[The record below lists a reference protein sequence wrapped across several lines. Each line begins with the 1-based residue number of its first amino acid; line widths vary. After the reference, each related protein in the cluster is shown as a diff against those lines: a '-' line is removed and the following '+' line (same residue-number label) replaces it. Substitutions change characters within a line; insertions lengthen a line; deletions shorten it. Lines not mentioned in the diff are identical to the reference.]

1 MDVRLIFTGQLP
13 MPHKK
18 HSAEE
23 EQAPRSDIPRAHI
36 SGPTTHSDLP
46 LGPRIGIE
54 HVVIDGRLVSLRE
67 LSVVEKSFGQLLHF
81 EVDLTGQRPPIL
93 LVAPLSGVKA
103 EILYDMILGLL
114 PWHDVYCLA
123 WKDAADV
130 PAGDGPFR
138 LKDNIT
144 YVVETIRYLGAGTHV
159 IGLCQSA
166 LPALAAA
173 AILAEDPGRP
183 ATLTLLGG
191 KLDTRI
197 NPTRVDLLTR
207 SLPLAWFEN
216 CSISTVPAS
225 RRGHGRRVYPGSTEL
240 MMLSTYLF
248 RHCASGGELLAKFFH
263 DDGSDAAGHPFSK
276 LFFSIDDV
284 PAEFFLDT
292 VALVFQQ
299 AALAEGHLAW
309 QGTTITPERITGTA
323 LLTIEGE
330 ADDISGP
337 GQTRIAHDLCAGIPA
352 ERRGHLLCPHTG
364 HVGLFFGCRWRQ
376 EVLPHISRFIREN
389 GN

>member
-1 MDVRLIFTGQLP
+1 M
-13 MPHKK
+13 
-18 HSAEE
+18 
-23 EQAPRSDIPRAHI
+23 
-36 SGPTTHSDLP
+36 
-46 LGPRIGIE
+46 
-54 HVVIDGRLVSLRE
+54 IDGKVVSLRE
-67 LSVVEKSFGQLLHF
+67 RSVVEKSFGELLHF
-81 EVDLTGQRPPIL
+81 ESDLAGHRPPIL
-93 LVAPLSGVKA
+93 LVAPLSGMRA

-114 PWHDVYCLA
+114 PRHDVHCLA

-130 PAGDGPFR
+130 PLSDGAFG
-138 LKDNIT
+138 LEDNIT
-144 YVVETIRYLGAGTHV
+144 YVVEMIRYLGAGAHV

-197 NPTRVDLLTR
+197 NPTRLDRLTR
-207 SLPLAWFEN
+207 SLPPAWFET

-225 RRGHGRRVYPGSTEL
+225 RRGHNRRVYPGSTEL

-263 DDGSDAAGHPFSK
+263 DDGSDAAGHPFAK

-292 VALVFQQ
+292 VAQLFHR
-299 AALAEGHLAW
+299 AALAEGQLAW
-309 QGTTITPERITGTA
+309 QGTIVDPERVTETA

-337 GQTRIAHDLCAGIPA
+337 GQTHVAHDLCVGIPA
-352 ERRGHLLCPHTG
+352 ERRGHFLCPHTG
-364 HVGLFFGCRWRQ
+364 HLGLFFGSRWRQ
-376 EVLPHISRFIREN
+376 QVLPHISRFIWDN
-389 GN
+389 AH